1 MLIFYAILSS
11 CLAVLPPASGKDTR
25 ESEAHIYVQISPNPS
40 STGIF
45 SFETEGCHPEQWIQF
60 RVINVIGRAVIQ
72 RNLTPTEAAH
82 TYFDLSQYPKG
93 MYLVEVIQGHCKQVR
108 RIMYR

>member
-11 CLAVLPPASGKDTR
+11 CLAVLPPVSGKDTR
-25 ESEAHIYVQISPNPS
+25 QSEGHIYVQVSPNPS

-45 SFETEGCHPEQWIQF
+45 SIETEGCHPEQWIQI
-60 RVINVIGRAVIQ
+60 RVINVIGRIVIQ
-72 RNLTPTEAAH
+72 QTLTPTQAAR
-82 TYFDLSQYPKG
+82 TSLNLSQYPQG